1 MARGSSEDRVID
13 IMMMTI
19 HHQVIL
25 RIVIHDLG
33 AAIDQSGPIDP
44 IKMMF
49 DITVMSNNTAMIVET
64 IMINDTAMFDTTMMI
79 AILTIRPFLG
89 TSMLFTC
96 LWTNTRGCFMSL
108 SQMRIKRNPVPAS
121 IPWDQHAFHM
131 FMDKYKRL
139 FYVTFSDEDQ
149 EKPGPRFLHFM
160 REVKCCYDKY
170 YRTPHVMRHKLR
182 LLQYDLCQI
191 IGKVE
196 SPSTRPSYMTYQ
208 SYKPLSLVRDLR
220 KSRKKIT

>member
-89 TSMLFTC
+89 ASMLFTC

-108 SQMRIKRNPVPAS
+108 SQMRIKR
-121 IPWDQHAFHM
+121 
-131 FMDKYKRL
+131 
-139 FYVTFSDEDQ
+139 
-149 EKPGPRFLHFM
+149 PGPRFLHFM